1 MSRIHFKGQP
11 IGCPFFVCTHP
22 SSGPFSSCQIPTHQV
37 VPGRGRLVIAS
48 QVASRHCR
56 LRSVSPLQVRLRL
69 VIAGSVPYR
78 HCQSN
83 SVSSLPAVPVIVGPV
98 PSSHC
103 QSGFV
108 SSLPAVTGNLADC
121 KVDGC
126 RRRALRAARAYA
138 VHPSCRFLSR
148 WVQLQCFK
156 GSQWQGGA
164 PIDFANLKKEHDLH
178 R

>member
-1 MSRIHFKGQP
+1 MARLALAATNQKCPSHQPFMSTLPLSLAVKSP
-11 IGCPFFVCTHP
+11 
-22 SSGPFSSCQIPTHQV
+22 PT
-37 VPGRGRLVIAS
+37 
-48 QVASRHCR
+48 
-56 LRSVSPLQVRLRL
+56 RSFPAGGGLSLPVRLRL

-78 HCQSN
+78 HCK
-83 SVSSLPAVPVIVGPV
+83 
-98 PSSHC
+98 
-103 QSGFV
+103 SGCV
-108 SSLPAVTGNLADC
+108 SSLPAVTGKLADC

>member
-1 MSRIHFKGQP
+1 M
-11 IGCPFFVCTHP
+11 FVH
-22 SSGPFSSCQIPTHQV
+22 IPHLGLSLAVKSPPT
-37 VPGRGRLVIAS
+37 
-48 QVASRHCR
+48 
-56 LRSVSPLQVRLRL
+56 RSFPAGGGLSLPVRLRL

>member
-1 MSRIHFKGQP
+1 MRSQLSNSVSRIHFKGQP

-83 SVSSLPAVPVIVGPV
+83 SVSSLPAV
-98 PSSHC
+98 
-103 QSGFV
+103 
-108 SSLPAVTGNLADC
+108 TGNLADC

-126 RRRALRAARAYA
+126 RRRALRAARAFG